1 MIPDVGD
8 QGDDRLLRDLGELV
22 RRVDPVPPDVTLSAR
37 SALALRRLDAEL
49 AELLYDSALD
59 ADALA
64 GVRSA
69 ATASRLLTFEASGV
83 TVEVEVAAEGERRRL
98 VGQIVPPGEARLIIR
113 QTSGER
119 EASADALGRFA
130 AEDVA
135 AGPVSIRLE
144 AVVEGRTIVVETGW
158 ISV

>member
-8 QGDDRLLRDLGELV
+8 QGDDGLLRDLGELV

-37 SALALRRLDAEL
+37 SALALRRLDADL

-69 ATASRLLTFEASGV
+69 TTASRLLTFEASGV

-119 EASADALGRFA
+119 ETSADALGRFA